1 MGDTPLEP
9 NHAVAEEEINKLLR
23 KQKFFGTTI
32 EVVSEEIHKLLKE
45 QKARKDMEN
54 ACNAWI
60 RWKRIIAFKCEL
72 RSIQDR
78 SKWVWTLSQSELR
91 SISDRSNLDRS

>member
-54 ACNAWI
+54 ACNA
-60 RWKRIIAFKCEL
+60 
-72 RSIQDR
+72 
-78 SKWVWTLSQSELR
+78 
-91 SISDRSNLDRS
+91 